1 MGHVRTIDGRSLTG
15 RLTVTT
21 DGIANVS
28 GDAGATT
35 LAFSE
40 VATFEQSGVRHV
52 DAGAPHR
59 VWLRSGLVLPATT
72 LRGRAGGDGRPA
84 MLVIG
89 LPSGIEIELP
99 LGTIAALRHGGS
111 ERPEPSLFAGDLRSP
126 ADNEDMLFVQKDG
139 KSQRSPVT
147 ITGLQADRIDFLL
160 RGEEYDFPLV
170 GVVAIV
176 FGKNTGF
183 APDRQPR
190 PRTTIELT
198 TGERLEGR
206 LLQCGENLR
215 LRLDEGAVVD
225 VPARQLLAFEVAS
238 DRLMWLSELVPKVD
252 QTPAFDRVWPWG
264 VDRSPAG
271 PGLVIGGKAF
281 HRGIG
286 MVPRT
291 RLTYDLG
298 GRFDVFEAQI
308 GIDDRGGPEAHAVF
322 RVLID
327 GVVAF
332 ESSPKT
338 LGEPAELVR
347 VDLKKCRQLS
357 IEVDFGKNYDLG
369 DFCAFAD
376 ARVVQK

>member
-1 MGHVRTIDGRSLTG
+1 M
-15 RLTVTT
+15 
-21 DGIANVS
+21 
-28 GDAGATT
+28 
-35 LAFSE
+35 
-40 VATFEQSGVRHV
+40 
-52 DAGAPHR
+52 
-59 VWLRSGLVLPATT
+59 
-72 LRGRAGGDGRPA
+72 
-84 MLVIG
+84 
-89 LPSGIEIELP
+89 
-99 LGTIAALRHGGS
+99 
-111 ERPEPSLFAGDLRSP
+111 
-126 ADNEDMLFVQKDG
+126 
-139 KSQRSPVT
+139 T